1 VAQAGQTMTEIVSS
15 VQRVTDIMGEIT
27 AAASEQSDGIAQV
40 NGAVNHLDQ
49 MTQQNAALVEQSA
62 AAASSMKDQAH
73 RLAQVVATFKL
84 DSASMPALQAPVR
97 KPLARPAVRKA
108 LAAPPP
114 AAPRV
119 NKPAIATRRPPT
131 LTAPVA
137 PAVVKPRAAP
147 VAAKPAAQDEWET
160 F

>member
-114 AAPRV
+114 AVPRV